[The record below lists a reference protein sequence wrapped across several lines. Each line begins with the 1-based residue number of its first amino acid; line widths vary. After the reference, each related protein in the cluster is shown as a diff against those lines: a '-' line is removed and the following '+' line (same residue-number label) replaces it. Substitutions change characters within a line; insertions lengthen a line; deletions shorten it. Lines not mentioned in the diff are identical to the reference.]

1 MPHTIIDMAM
11 ERVLVTDPYYMN
23 ALQKENDYLRLLS
36 TDRLLAGFRETAAR
50 GAGMGEEAVREY
62 MRGAKRY
69 PGGWE
74 NGLIG
79 GHTLGHWMTAA
90 AQACVNPGTSP
101 EDKEEIEG
109 KLAYVVEALADCQE
123 KVKDTPFAGY
133 IFGAVL
139 VDSDNITAQFDNVEQ
154 EKTDIMTQSWVPW
167 YTMHKLVA
175 GLLSAYNLAGNERA
189 YQVVKALG
197 DWIAD
202 RALGWDGD
210 MVKRVLSVE
219 YGGMNDCLYDLY
231 QAVKLRE
238 GEDRADLY
246 GRAAHQFDEVELF
259 ELVQSGVKNALN
271 NRHANTTIPKYLGAL
286 KRYIVLHDEKYLR
299 YVETFWELVRGKHS
313 YITGGNSEWE
323 HFGADNIL
331 DGERTNCNCE
341 TCNTYNMLKLSR
353 ELFKLT
359 GNPKYTDFYENTLL
373 NAIMASQNPETG
385 MSMYFQP
392 MASGYHKV
400 FGTPEGNFW
409 CCTGSGMENFTKLND
424 SIYYALR
431 TDSCAHVKKNSA
443 LQEGTASQEK
453 EVDYLVVA
461 LYLASQVEFEEGNLR
476 LIQSGDLSVSE
487 KMTLRVEHMI
497 EGEITAGL
505 KLRLPDWLAGEAVI
519 AIDGQPYSYEK
530 ENGYA
535 VIPPEKL
542 SDGTAID
549 ITLPMEIR
557 VYHLPDGKHTCAF
570 KYGPYVLSAKLGTDR
585 QKQGITG
592 VQVSISAKRAISN
605 DRITIQSCESVEEYM
620 GHINENMI
628 KAEGELTFYLQGTS
642 QKAAF
647 VPHYSQYRESYG
659 IYWTFTVGMEDED
672 SESVLRE
679 REQER
684 LDRAMLEGIRP
695 GYGQDETGYREFG
708 TGTDSQSSPNWRR
721 ARAGGGFCYDMLVAR
736 GCDNWLVCTFEK
748 KEEGKSLRIVAG
760 KEEIF
765 AGKVSST
772 APQAVDVTLSENDKE
787 DYYQMRF
794 VLPGEL
800 VEQYAKNTRMA
811 GTEEQ
816 RAEGGQGFVTI
827 EFAGTEGSESAKLCI
842 MSYMFRAF

>member
-1 MPHTIIDMAM
+1 MAHTIVDVAM
-11 ERVLVTDPYYMN
+11 EKVLVTDPYYMN

-50 GAGMGEEAVREY
+50 GAGMDEEAVREY
-62 MRGAKRY
+62 MRGAERY

-101 EDKEEIEG
+101 EDREEIRK
-109 KLAYVVEALADCQE
+109 KLACVVDALADCQE

-139 VDSDNITAQFDNVEQ
+139 VDKENIVLQFDNVEQ

-175 GLLSAYNLAGNERA
+175 GLLSAYNLAGSERA

-202 RALGWDGD
+202 RALGWDGE
-210 MVKRVLSVE
+210 MVKRVLAVE

-231 QAVKLRE
+231 QTVKLRE
-238 GEDRADLY
+238 GEDKAARYAE
-246 GRAAHQFDEVELF
+246 AAHQFDEVELF

-286 KRYIVLHDEKYLR
+286 KRYIVLRDEKYLR
-299 YVETFWELVRGKHS
+299 YVETFWELVKGKHS

-341 TCNTYNMLKLSR
+341 TCNTYNMLKMSR

-359 GNPKYTDFYENTLL
+359 GNPKYTDFYENTFI
-373 NAIMASQNPETG
+373 NAIMPSQNPETG

-409 CCTGSGMENFTKLND
+409 CCTGSGMENFTKLGD
-424 SIYYALR
+424 SIYYA
-431 TDSCAHVKKNSA
+431 CAQGNNA
-443 LQEGTASQEK
+443 LQEKSGAAEEGVSPRMEGG
-453 EVDYLVVA
+453 YLVVA
-461 LYLASQVEFEEGNLR
+461 LYLASKVEFEQGNLR
-476 LIQSGDLSVSE
+476 LIQSGDLSVAD
-487 KMTLRVEHMI
+487 KMALRVERLR

-505 KLRLPDWLAGEAVI
+505 KLRLPDWLAGEAI
-519 AIDGQPYSYEK
+519 ITIDGQPYAYEK
-530 ENGYA
+530 ENGCA
-535 VIPPEKL
+535 VVPSGRL
-542 SDGTAID
+542 SDGTTVA
-549 ITLPMEIR
+549 ITLPMEIC
-557 VYHLPDGKHTCAF
+557 VYHLPDGEHTCAF
-570 KYGPYVLSAKLGTDR
+570 KYGPYVLSAKLGTDK
-585 QKQGITG
+585 QKQGTTG
-592 VQVSISAKRAISN
+592 VQVSISTGRAIDN
-605 DRITIQSCESVEEYM
+605 DRITVQSSESVEEYL
-620 GHINENMI
+620 GNIKENMV
-628 KAEGELTFYLQGTS
+628 KVEEGLTFYLKGTS

-647 VPHYSQYRESYG
+647 VPHYSQYKESYG
-659 IYWTFTVGMEDED
+659 IYWTFVTEAEG
-672 SESVLRE
+672 SEAALKEEE
-679 REQER
+679 REKIEK
-684 LDRAMLEGIRP
+684 AMLEGIRP
-695 GYGQDETGYREFG
+695 GYGQDETGYQELG
-708 TGTDSQSSPNWRR
+708 AGTDSQSSPNWRR
-721 ARAGGGFCYDMLVAR
+721 AKAGGGFRYDMLVAR
-736 GCDNWLVCTFEK
+736 GCDNWLVCTFDK
-748 KEEGKSLRIVAG
+748 KEEGKTLRIVVG
-760 KEEIF
+760 EEEVF
-765 AGKVSST
+765 AGTVNST
-772 APQAVDVTLSENDKE
+772 SPQAMDVTLSGNDTE
-787 DYYQMRF
+787 EYYQMRF

-800 VEQYAKNTRMA
+800 VERYAKNTRMA

-816 RAEGGQGFVTI
+816 RSEGGQGFVTV
-827 EFAGTEGSESAKLCI
+827 EFTGVDGEESAKLCI

>member
-1 MPHTIIDMAM
+1 MADTIMNIAM
-11 ERVLVTDPYYMN
+11 EKVLVTDPYYRN
-23 ALQKENDYLRLLS
+23 ALEKENDYLRLLS

-50 GAGMGEEAVREY
+50 GAGMGEEETREY
-62 MRGAKRY
+62 MRGAQRY

-79 GHTLGHWMTAA
+79 GHTLGHWMAAA

-101 EDKEEIEG
+101 EDQKEIAG
-109 KLAYVVEALADCQE
+109 KLSEVVEALADCQE
-123 KVKDTPFAGY
+123 KVKDTPYAGY

-139 VDSDNITAQFDNVEQ
+139 VDNENVAAQFDNVEQ
-154 EKTDIMTQSWVPW
+154 GKTDIMTQSWVPW

-175 GLLSAYNLAGNERA
+175 GLLSAYSLAGLERA

-202 RALGWDGD
+202 RALGWDKE
-210 MVKRVLSVE
+210 MVRRALAVE

-231 QAVKLRE
+231 QAVKHRE
-238 GEDRADLY
+238 GEEQAARY
-246 GRAAHQFDEVELF
+246 REAAHQFDEVELF
-259 ELVQSGVKNALN
+259 ELVQSGVKNVLN

-286 KRYIVLHDEKYLR
+286 KRYMVLKDEPYLH
-299 YVETFWELVRGKHS
+299 YAETFWELVKEKHS

-323 HFGADNIL
+323 HFGADSIL

-359 GNPKYTDFYENTLL
+359 GNPKYTDFYENTFI
-373 NAIMASQNPETG
+373 NAIMSSQNPETG

-392 MASGYHKV
+392 MATGYHKV

-409 CCTGSGMENFTKLND
+409 CCTGSGMENYTKLND
-424 SIYYALR
+424 SIYYG
-431 TDSCAHVKKNSA
+431 SA
-443 LQEGTASQEK
+443 
-453 EVDYLVVA
+453 DYLIVA
-461 LYLASQVEFEEGNLR
+461 LYLASSVEFGQGNLR

-487 KMTLRVEHMI
+487 RMALQVESLG

-505 KLRLPDWLAGEAVI
+505 KLRLPDWLAGKA
-519 AIDGQPYSYEK
+519 AITVNGQPYSYAE

-535 VIPPEKL
+535 VIPSQEL
-542 SDGTAID
+542 SDGTEIAV
-549 ITLPMEIR
+549 TLPMEIR
-557 VYHLPDGKHTCAF
+557 VHQLPDGKHTCAF
-570 KYGPYVLSAKLGTDR
+570 QYGPYVLSAKLGTAR
-585 QKQGITG
+585 QKQGTTG
-592 VQVSISAKRAISN
+592 VQVSISTKRAVDN
-605 DRITIQSCESVEEYM
+605 DRIAITSCDSVEEYM
-620 GHINENMI
+620 DRVNENMV
-628 KAEGELTFYLQGTS
+628 KEEGKLIFHLQGTD

-659 IYWTFTVGMEDED
+659 IYWTFAAGAAAGEGDGA
-672 SESVLRE
+672 L

-708 TGTDSQSSPNWRR
+708 QGTDSQSSPNWRR

-736 GCDNWLVCTFEK
+736 GCDNWLVCTFDK
-748 KEEGKSLRIVAG
+748 KEEGKTLRILAG
-760 KEEIF
+760 EEEIF
-765 AGKVSST
+765 AGEVRST
-772 APQAVDVTLSENDKE
+772 ASQAMDITLSENDRE

-794 VLPGEL
+794 VLPGKL
-800 VEQYAKNTRMA
+800 VERCAKNTRMA

-816 RAEGGQGFVTI
+816 NAEGGMGFVTV
-827 EFAGTEGSESAKLCI
+827 EFAGTEGRESAKLCI
-842 MSYMFRAF
+842 MCYMFREI